1 MVPKGNQKYYEPNF
15 LIQQLRN
22 AEMNFSIKF
31 ILSNIYL
38 FRSNCLTEQLPWKIS
53 QHSQEYSCEE
63 VTPQKHQCVSNFN
76 AGAPM
81 IFSKPIRT
89 NVSSKTTTSTS
100 TYLFLLNWFYFR
112 DTYCKKVSEGN
123 GAIFYCRGFSQ
134 TGLFCF
140 KTCSMMLGYSTTD
153 PKVCQ
158 EAGIVKRN
166 GLKTIYLRI

>member
-53 QHSQEYSCEE
+53 QHSQEHSCEE

-89 NVSSKTTTSTS
+89 NVSCNTTTS
-100 TYLFLLNWFYFR
+100 TYLFLLNWFYLR
-112 DTYCKKVSEGN
+112 DTYCKKVSVWN
-123 GAIFYCRGFSQ
+123 GAIFYRRGFSQ

-140 KTCSMMLGYSTTD
+140 KTGSMMLGYSTTD
-153 PKVCQ
+153 P
-158 EAGIVKRN
+158 
-166 GLKTIYLRI
+166 

>member
-112 DTYCKKVSEGN
+112 DTYCKKVCVWN
-123 GAIFYCRGFSQ
+123 GAIFIVEVFPK
-134 TGLFCF
+134 LACF
-140 KTCSMMLGYSTTD
+140 ASKPALWC
-153 PKVCQ
+153 
-158 EAGIVKRN
+158 
-166 GLKTIYLRI
+166 